1 VEKANNLRLLEMAK
15 RLQALAQA
23 GLTYCENKYDIDRYQ
38 QLRELSV
45 EILNEL
51 TGEDVLIIKD
61 LFTFEKGY
69 QTPKVDIRGVVFKED
84 KILMVRETIDGNW
97 SLPGGWADIGLTPF
111 EVAKKEVFEESG
123 LEVRPIRLL
132 AVHDKKCHPHPVDI
146 YHVYKM
152 FILCEITGG
161 ELRGSIETSEVNWFG
176 LNELPPLS
184 ELRVTASQIQLMFEY
199 KENPDKDVICD

>member
-1 VEKANNLRLLEMAK
+1 MGKANNHKLLDITK
-15 RLQALAQA
+15 RIQAIAQA
-23 GLTYCENKYDIDRYQ
+23 GLTYSENKYDLDRYQ
-38 QLRELSV
+38 QLREISV

-51 TGEDVLIIKD
+51 TGEDILKIKD

-84 KILMVRETIDGNW
+84 KILMVKETIDGKW

-111 EVAKKEVFEESG
+111 EVAKKEVFEEAG
-123 LEVRPIRLL
+123 LEVEPIRLL
-132 AVHDKKCHPHPVDI
+132 AVHDKKCHPHPIDI

-152 FILCEITGG
+152 FILCEVTGG
-161 ELRGSIETSEVNWFG
+161 KLRGSMETSDVQWFG

-184 ELRVTASQIQLMFEY
+184 EFRITASQIQLMFEY
-199 KENPDKDVICD
+199 KNNPGKDVLCD